1 MNTPTGLDAL
11 RKAGFTLDAS
21 DGTRARYSSDAS
33 LQRVV
38 PSAVARPATVAEL
51 SALVD
56 AARQA
61 QVPLTTR
68 GAGTSIAG
76 NAVGTGV
83 VIDCRDLNRIAHLDP
98 RQRAAIVEPGV
109 IPAVLNAA
117 AAPHRLRFGPDPST
131 LDRCTIGGMI
141 GNNACGARAL
151 GYGRTADN
159 LLGLSAITGTGE
171 RLSVANRTDAEV
183 IAASPTLS
191 ALHRLV
197 QQNLGI
203 IRTEFGRFSR
213 QVSGYSLEHLLPE
226 NGFNV
231 AAFLA
236 GSEGSLA
243 VVTAARLRLVAEP
256 EHTTMVVLGYPD
268 MACAA
273 DATPRLLPFS
283 PTAIEGLDR
292 RIMAVIA
299 ARHGAAAVPAMPRGD
314 GWVLVE
320 LTDDDPLRLA
330 ERADALVAASGAGD
344 AEIIADRHRA
354 AALWRIRADGA
365 GLAAVGLAKPAHSGW
380 EDSAVPADQLGAY
393 LRELEQLL
401 ASHGLHGLPYG
412 HFGEGCVH
420 LRIDFELSDPAGVAG
435 YRQFVEQSADLV
447 ARHGGSISGE
457 HGDGRARSELLSRMY
472 SASALALFAEVK
484 QIFDPADLLNPGIVV
499 APRPLDA
506 DLRAAAVGSPNSEAF
521 SAAVHRCTGVARC
534 LTDTGVMCPSYQVT
548 GREQDSTR
556 GRARILQELVN
567 GTLIADERSA
577 TVREALELC
586 LACKA
591 CASECPTGTDIAQAK
606 SMVLAAAYSG
616 RRRPRSHYSLGRIGE
631 WAPAV
636 TAIPGLAPLI
646 NAVTAQPWLGAIAK
660 RVAGVD
666 QRRSLPRLAT
676 RPARRTKIAPTTGPA
691 VAVWLDPFTDN
702 LDPTRLPAMLK
713 VLTIAGFAPRLVPG
727 RIDTGV
733 ALLSTGQRDRAA
745 RVLRH
750 ALDVLAP
757 IIADGVPVVGL
768 DPSAVAVWRSD
779 ASDLLDDE
787 RLEAVVA
794 GVSTL
799 AEFLARTDYQPP
811 DLGGVRVVAQPHCHH
826 RAVLGWATDAAL
838 LARTG
843 ADVVTVNGCCGLAGD
858 FGMTHVDTSLAVAHR
873 ALLPAIEA
881 AGPQAVLLADGF
893 SCRYQ
898 VQDLTGR
905 RAVTLAELLTA
916 TTL

>member
-11 RKAGFTLDAS
+11 RAAGFALDAS

-38 PSAVARPATVAEL
+38 PAAVARPATVAEL

-61 QVPLTTR
+61 QVAITSR

-76 NAVGTGV
+76 NAVGAGLI
-83 VIDCRDLNRIAHLDP
+83 IDCRDLNRIAHLDP

-109 IPAVLNAA
+109 VPAVLNAA
-117 AAPHRLRFGPDPST
+117 AASHRLRFGPDPST
-131 LDRCTIGGMI
+131 VDRCTIGGMI

-236 GSEGSLA
+236 GSEGTLA
-243 VVTAARLRLVAEP
+243 VITAARLRLVAQP
-256 EHTTMVVLGYPD
+256 AHTTMVVLGYPD
-268 MACAA
+268 MASAA
-273 DATPRLLPFS
+273 DATPRLLTFS
-283 PTAIEGLDR
+283 PSAIEGLDR

-299 ARHGAAAVPAMPRGD
+299 ARHGQAAVPAMPHGD

-320 LTDDDPLRLA
+320 LTDDDPLRLT
-330 ERADALVAASGAGD
+330 ERARGLVSSAGAVD
-344 AEIIADRHRA
+344 AEIVADHQRA
-354 AALWRIRADGA
+354 ATLWQIRADGA
-365 GLAAVGLAKPAHSGW
+365 GLAGVGLAKPAYSGW
-380 EDSAVPADQLGAY
+380 EDSAVPADRLGAY

-401 ASHGLHGLPYG
+401 AAHGLHGLPYG

-420 LRIDFELSDPAGVAG
+420 LRIDFELSDPEGVAG
-435 YRQFVEQSADLV
+435 YRQFVEQAADLV

-457 HGDGRARSELLSRMY
+457 HGDGRARSELLSKMY
-472 SASALALFAEVK
+472 SASALALFGEVK
-484 QIFDPADLLNPGIVV
+484 RIFDPDDLLNPGIVV
-499 APRPLDA
+499 APRALDA
-506 DLRAAAVGSPNSEAF
+506 DLRAAALGSHTPDAF
-521 SAAVHRCTGVARC
+521 SAAVHRCTGVAKC

-567 GTLIADERSA
+567 GTLIADGDSPA
-577 TVREALELC
+577 VSEALELC

-606 SMVLAAAYSG
+606 SMVLAGVYAK
-616 RRRPRSHYSLGRIGE
+616 RRRPRSHYTLGRIGQ
-631 WAPAV
+631 WSPTA
-636 TAIPGLAPLI
+636 TAIPGLAALI
-646 NAVTAQPWLGAIAK
+646 NAAAARPWLGAIAK

-676 RPARRTKIAPTTGPA
+676 RPARRTKVGPATGPA

-702 LDPTRLPAMLK
+702 LDPSRLAP
-713 VLTIAGFAPRLVPG
+713 VLQVLATAGVAPRLLPG

-750 ALDVLAP
+750 AVDALAP
-757 IIADGVPVVGL
+757 VIADGMPVVGL
-768 DPSAVAVWRSD
+768 DPSAIAVWRSD
-779 ASDLLDDE
+779 AAGLIDDE
-787 RLEAVVA
+787 RLPAVAA
-794 GVSTL
+794 GVFTL
-799 AEFLARTDYQPP
+799 AEFLARTEYQPP

-826 RAVLGWATDAAL
+826 RAVLGWAADAAL

-843 ADVVTVNGCCGLAGD
+843 AEVVTVNGCCGLAGD
-858 FGMTHVDTSLAVAHR
+858 FGMTQVDTSLAVAHH

-881 AGPQAVLLADGF
+881 AGPDAVLLADGF